1 MPTFLRFCF
10 LCLHSRQ
17 RTNDHALEEGL
28 QTVCQAGRQATQLSR
43 VTAEKVCYCLLSIFI
58 LAKHMSTTVTQA
70 LIYIYWNTAV
80 ASIHSMQ
87 NTNIRLFNGIKDD
100 KNRCIPPYTYP
111 PLSLFFLRISQKNSD
126 SDSDQNHTI
135 HLLRESVRQ
144 CVIGYAVGSQ

>member
-58 LAKHMSTTVTQA
+58 LAKHMSTTVNRR
-70 LIYIYWNTAV
+70 LYIYWNTAV

-111 PLSLFFLRISQKNSD
+111 PLSLFFCGFSQKKFRFGFRSKP
-126 SDSDQNHTI
+126 SIS
-135 HLLRESVRQ
+135 SVRQ
-144 CVIGYAVGSQ
+144 SVNASSDRP